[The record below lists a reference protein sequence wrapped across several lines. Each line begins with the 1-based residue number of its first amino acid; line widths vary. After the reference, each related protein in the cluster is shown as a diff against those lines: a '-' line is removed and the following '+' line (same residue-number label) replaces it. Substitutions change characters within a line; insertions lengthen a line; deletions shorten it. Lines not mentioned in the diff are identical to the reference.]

1 MTKKNFFK
9 KIRKLGI
16 LLVGYTF
23 LKAYG
28 IFSAIVLERLL
39 TEYLYAVN
47 HNTLIKDYYFQIDIN
62 EIAESIG
69 LSEDTTITAMNNL
82 SKLKL
87 ISLTNIKNQ
96 LLLHINEENIIRDE
110 LYQEIDNDYK
120 QWDHELAEIQ
130 KY

>member
-1 MTKKNFFK
+1 MS
-9 KIRKLGI
+9 
-16 LLVGYTF
+16 
-23 LKAYG
+23 
-28 IFSAIVLERLL
+28 IFI
-39 TEYLYAVN
+39 YKY
-47 HNTLIKDYYFQIDIN
+47 
-62 EIAESIG
+62 